1 MKAKKIAKKCASQKT
16 AAKPVAKKPVASKR
30 CRKVSSVPVASE
42 EPPTRKVKV
51 KVPVSVMK
59 EIRGEA
65 KRRGIPVDAMMSLRL
80 TVNVM
85 LEGLYNKSEY
95 ERGIRFVEQKFH
107 VKIDRST
114 IPAYKKGGDPEY
126 KKWHKAQL
134 AKMNSENSAPARKT
148 SKGKK

>member
-1 MKAKKIAKKCASQKT
+1 MKAKKITKKIASKKT
-16 AAKPVAKKPVASKR
+16 AAKPVVKKPVPSNGG
-30 CRKVSSVPVASE
+30 RKTRSGQVASD
-42 EPPTRKVKV
+42 EPPTRKVMV
-51 KVPVSVMK
+51 KVPVSVMR

-65 KRRGIPVDAMMSLRL
+65 KRRGIPVDAMMSLRIS
-80 TVNVM
+80 VNAM
-85 LEGLYNKSEY
+85 LDGIYNKSEY

-134 AKMNSENSAPARKT
+134 AKLKS
-148 SKGKK
+148 GK